1 MSWFPFLTDG
11 NLGLPLMFLE
21 TTLQASHRKD
31 QKNVSGVCVLT
42 GMIRRMGVCVL
53 MGMIRSMCGGV
64 CVCVRVY
71 SHGNDQE
78 HVWWCVCSHGNDEEN
93 VCMCVFSR

>member
-31 QKNVSGVCVLT
+31 QENVSGVCVLT
-42 GMIRRMGVCVL
+42 GMLRRMGVCVL

-64 CVCVRVY
+64 CVCVCV
-71 SHGNDQE
+71 
-78 HVWWCVCSHGNDEEN
+78 CVCSQYIYAHIPCSHLLIKE
-93 VCMCVFSR
+93 SLLPL